1 MVLGGESDQYR
12 FGRPRRTGETSPATC
27 RWGGVQKRA
36 ALLRNTPKC
45 PTFNLPD
52 ESPAYCR
59 NVLIQIFLDS
69 FSDLACEQQQFSL
82 LREAVGS
89 QHEAK
94 IDRQNHKQRLS
105 GVQSN
110 VK

>member
-1 MVLGGESDQYR
+1 VVLGSR
-12 FGRPRRTGETSPATC
+12 FEQHGLGRPRRTVEASPATD
-27 RWGGVQKRA
+27 RRA
-36 ALLRNTPKC
+36 VVTTLLSGIWTASRA
-45 PTFNLPD
+45 
-52 ESPAYCR
+52 SAG
-59 NVLIQIFLDS
+59 
-69 FSDLACEQQQFSL
+69 EQQQFPL